1 MHPLDMKYVQEV
13 GLKLEKFSEKKTHYY
28 NFRCPICGDS
38 KKNPNK
44 ARGFIF
50 STANNTTQFKCYN
63 CCGTKGITFIKFL
76 EKYDPQ
82 LHERY
87 VLERYKAGSTGKGT
101 NCPNPKFKFNKPVFK

>member
-13 GLKLEKFSEKKTHYY
+13 GLKLEKFSEQKTHYY

-44 ARGFIF
+44 KRGFIF
-50 STANNTTQFKCYN
+50 STPNNCTQYRCYN
-63 CCGTKGITFIKFL
+63 CKTFTTFSKFL
-76 EKYDPQ
+76 ESQYPKI
-82 LHERY
+82 HERY

-101 NCPNPKFKFNKPVFK
+101 RCPNPKFKFNKPVFK

>member
-1 MHPLDMKYVQEV
+1 MYELDMKYVREV
-13 GLKLEKFSEKKTHYY
+13 GLKLEKFSEKKREYY
-28 NFRCPICGDS
+28 NFRCPLCGDS

-44 ARGFIF
+44 ARAFIF

-87 VLERYKAGSTGKGT
+87 VLERYKAGSKGRG
-101 NCPNPKFKFNKPVFK
+101 FNTPDQEIKCQKPVFK